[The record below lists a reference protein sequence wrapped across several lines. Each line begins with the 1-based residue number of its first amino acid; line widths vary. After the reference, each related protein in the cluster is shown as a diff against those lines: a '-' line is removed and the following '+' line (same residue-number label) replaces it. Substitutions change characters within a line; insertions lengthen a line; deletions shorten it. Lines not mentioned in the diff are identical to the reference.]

1 MSARA
6 VGWALEQ
13 PLEALPK
20 IILVTLADCMNSET
34 AKCVPSQEYLA
45 KIALCSDRTVRTH
58 LTALEEGGYITR
70 VRRSHP
76 ATGHRLS
83 DGYVLHLPEGSSA
96 RPTGSAAARLPEA
109 ATSREPERN
118 QNPSGNGRARASAPV
133 MKVAGKPI
141 KGEPWKLTCS
151 ILDEFNSQTGKK
163 LGATTEAGQPSE
175 AAKRIYQRVI
185 AWPNLGLERHRE
197 IIEKTLASQ
206 WWGDGQPSIGVVYG
220 PKVFEENMTR
230 EPQAKRQDGRAMQA
244 QRAREA
250 MTRIRGQT

>member
-76 ATGHRLS
+76 ATGQ
-83 DGYVLHLPEGSSA
+83 
-96 RPTGSAAARLPEA
+96 PEA
-109 ATSREPERN
+109 RRPAYRKQLLP
-118 QNPSGNGRARASAPV
+118 GNRKGTRTLRGMGGRARAR
-133 MKVAGKPI
+133 
-141 KGEPWKLTCS
+141 L
-151 ILDEFNSQTGKK
+151 
-163 LGATTEAGQPSE
+163 
-175 AAKRIYQRVI
+175 
-185 AWPNLGLERHRE
+185 
-197 IIEKTLASQ
+197 
-206 WWGDGQPSIGVVYG
+206 
-220 PKVFEENMTR
+220 
-230 EPQAKRQDGRAMQA
+230 
-244 QRAREA
+244 
-250 MTRIRGQT
+250 